1 MGSRISVPPRTFD
14 QQLESFIAFIKENKI
29 TLIGVETKQLES
41 DLKTQREQKQ
51 KDNEA
56 RRQYGQ
62 IHRKLLEDQAVR
74 YARFGTAVQV
84 VRVANRHNEDVSVR
98 CQDSEGA
105 SASPAVAA
113 TPAAVA
119 ATPAAVAATPAACTG
134 SGQGMLVP
142 CRIEWSAWCDIACCG
157 ARPA

>member
-84 VRVANRHNEDVSVR
+84 VRVANRHNEDVLEAMEQFKRPRSR
-98 CQDSEGA
+98 SGA
-105 SASPAVAA
+105 KTVKAPAH
-113 TPAAVA
+113 PQ
-119 ATPAAVAATPAACTG
+119 P
-134 SGQGMLVP
+134 
-142 CRIEWSAWCDIACCG
+142 
-157 ARPA
+157 

>member
-84 VRVANRHNEDVSVR
+84 VRVANRHNEDVLEAMEQFKRPRSR
-98 CQDSEGA
+98 PGA
-105 SASPAVAA
+105 KTVKAPAH
-113 TPAAVA
+113 PQ
-119 ATPAAVAATPAACTG
+119 P
-134 SGQGMLVP
+134 
-142 CRIEWSAWCDIACCG
+142 
-157 ARPA
+157 